1 MTNSLKEVNNIL
13 LKNKNTILLILIA
26 TFLLQS
32 CSVKRDT
39 FLNRS
44 YHSVTAKYNILYNG
58 NLAFEEGLKQI
69 NENHTDNFWQVL
81 PIEPLK
87 TETSAFSEEKEEENG
102 AFDKAE
108 EKAVKAIQR
117 HSMIIGRK
125 QRNKQIDDA
134 YLLLGKSRYYS
145 KRFVPA
151 LEAFDFVIENHSK
164 SNVHNLA
171 KVWRAKTLVRLNNEE
186 QAVTELKKL
195 LEKQPNLPVTIKE
208 KVHTTIAL
216 AYTNLDSISK
226 VVEYLK
232 LATTTQKNK
241 KQTARNLYILG
252 QLYQKENHKDSSNI
266 AFGKILKLK
275 RIPYKYKVYSNIER
289 IKNTKENREDKLKK
303 LIKNIDNK
311 PYLSTIYYYLGKA
324 QKDSLLLALNSYKKS
339 IQTNTKT
346 NYQKEL
352 SYEALAD
359 IYFDKSNFVTAGAYY
374 DSILQ
379 ITQTPNTK
387 RIRKVARKS
396 KNLAQVIELE
406 TLVKEN
412 DSILTLV
419 AMPKEKQKQFFQ
431 NYIEKRKK
439 EKEKIAKK
447 TTKKKST
454 GSFFVSDKNKYDGK
468 SGKWYFYNNQA
479 VNFGKQTFK
488 QVWGNRPLED
498 NWRLSNKTIIKEVK
512 STTLENKI
520 SKVKEYDVEDYMN
533 RIPNKKEEIDSL
545 NTKRNIAYYK
555 LGVIYKEQFNEPH
568 LAIKRLEKVL
578 THNPSESIKI
588 PAKYNLYKLY
598 EKANHP
604 KAIAYKEDIV
614 KNYPESNYAKYIIN
628 PQLLSSENERNI
640 NANYALAFKLYE
652 EEKYEETIAK
662 AKLLIAKYQS
672 HPIVAKLN
680 LLKAYAIGKT
690 KNAEEFKKALEF
702 VVLNYPNTEEANK
715 ATEIIKI
722 INNHK

>member
-1 MTNSLKEVNNIL
+1 M
-13 LKNKNTILLILIA
+13 KNKNTILLFLIA
-26 TFLLQS
+26 IFLLQS
-32 CSVKRDT
+32 CSVRRDT

-69 NENHTDNFWQVL
+69 SENYTDNFWQIL
-81 PIEPLK
+81 PIEPLEI
-87 TETSAFSEEKEEENG
+87 ETSAFAEEKEEESG
-102 AFDKAE
+102 AFDRAE

-186 QAVTELKKL
+186 QAVIELKKL
-195 LEKQPNLPVTIKE
+195 LKKYPDLSSAIKE
-208 KVHTTIAL
+208 KANTTIAL
-216 AYTNLDSISK
+216 AYTNLDSVQK
-226 VVEYLK
+226 VKKYLK
-232 LATTTQKNK
+232 LATITKK
-241 KQTARNLYILG
+241 DRKQTARNLFILG
-252 QLYQKENHKDSSNI
+252 QLYQVEKEKDSSNI
-266 AFGKILKLK
+266 AFNKILKLK
-275 RIPYKYKVYSNIER
+275 RIPYKYKVYSNIES
-289 IKNTKENREDKLKK
+289 IKNTIENKENKLKK

-324 QKDSLLLALNSYKKS
+324 QKDSINLALESYRKS
-339 IQTNTKT
+339 IQTNSNP

-359 IYFDKSNFVTAGAYY
+359 IYFDKSNFITAGAYY

-406 TLVKEN
+406 TLIKVN

-419 AMPKEKQKQFFQ
+419 AMPKEQQKQFFEK
-431 NYIEKRKK
+431 YIEKRKK
-439 EKEKIAKK
+439 EKEKLAKK
-447 TTKKKST
+447 AVKKKST

-479 VNFGKQTFK
+479 LNFGKQTFK

-498 NWRLSNKTIIKEVK
+498 NWRLSNKTIIKEIK
-512 STTLENKI
+512 PTILENKI
-520 SKVKEYDVEDYMN
+520 SEVKEYDVEDYMS

-545 NTKRNIAYYK
+545 NIKRNIAYYK
-555 LGVIYKEQFNEPH
+555 LGVIYKEQFNEPD
-568 LAIKRLEKVL
+568 LAIERLEKVL
-578 THNPSESIKI
+578 THNPSESIKV

-598 EKANHP
+598 EKLSNP
-604 KAIAYKEDIV
+604 KAITYKEDIV

-628 PQLLSSENERNI
+628 PQLVSSENERNI
-640 NANYALAFKLYE
+640 NANYALAFNLYE
-652 EEKYEETIAK
+652 KEKYEETIAK
-662 AKLLIAKYQS
+662 ANLLISKYQS

-680 LLKAYAIGKT
+680 LLKAYAISKT
-690 KNAEEFKKALEF
+690 KNVEEFKKALQF

-722 INNHK
+722 INNQ